1 MRFFSYFNPPEPF
14 IQSDFLQSET
24 EQVGYRTTEQIV
36 KSYLQAGVNLLEHR
50 RNEDYD
56 YSDTTTDVI
65 DYPDLDDVDPTR
77 DLDFDEV
84 DAVNIQRAVS
94 QKISDELASVVKKK
108 SSKKQTNDTNSETK
122 SEVSSPD
129 IKG

>member
-1 MRFFSYFNPPEPF
+1 MFFSYFNPPKPF
-14 IQSDFLQSET
+14 IQSDFSQSET

-56 YSDTTTDVI
+56 YFDTTTDVI

-94 QKISDELASVVKKK
+94 QKISDELASVTKKK
-108 SSKKQTNDTNSETK
+108 SSKKQTKDINSETN